1 MVGADK
7 FMDGKDRLKQGY
19 ALQFDHFMT
28 VETGEVQ
35 FIELEQLNMHATF
48 LELGPNKKTPPIYI
62 ILDLSG
68 SEGSGIREVK
78 LSTRPN
84 MYYQYIP
91 GSVGFGSQQTVI
103 ANKDPYSTYIMKD
116 FAGIFLEDPTK
127 SVIIK
132 EFPRL

>member
-1 MVGADK
+1 
-7 FMDGKDRLKQGY
+7 
-19 ALQFDHFMT
+19 
-28 VETGEVQ
+28 
-35 FIELEQLNMHATF
+35 
-48 LELGPNKKTPPIYI
+48 
-62 ILDLSG
+62 LDLSG

-103 ANKDPYSTYIMKD
+103 ANKDPYSTYMMKD